1 MPEYIA
7 LPSNILDVTAIENK
21 DADSAWFTPLKDV
34 LSHEMMDMVAEAKDL
49 AKESKTW
56 DNYVR
61 EVNTDENNGGS
72 DCTMI
77 SIPLQENQELEYSD
91 NALENMA
98 CGSRSANCKTEAS
111 ENESLKFVSVLD
123 LRPG

>member
-1 MPEYIA
+1 
-7 LPSNILDVTAIENK
+7 
-21 DADSAWFTPLKDV
+21 
-34 LSHEMMDMVAEAKDL
+34 MVAEAKDL

-77 SIPLQENQELEYSD
+77 SIPLQECVKAIFFPTNFF
-91 NALENMA
+91 
-98 CGSRSANCKTEAS
+98 GTANH
-111 ENESLKFVSVLD
+111 LLQD
-123 LRPG
+123 L